1 MPPTMKRLL
10 ADLQLPAYCF
20 DRRALVEVPS
30 ASRSFA
36 MISCALCRFFFIE
49 SSRPLGPLDSHK

>member
-1 MPPTMKRLL
+1 MKRLL